1 MCASNGYFISRF
13 ITLIRIHLINDIGQL
28 QKLSI
33 KTYRLE
39 LLVINQT
46 TVNIMPIL
54 WCNHGFSLRPRKEL
68 LTHAKNRRSINN
80 HQRHVERIYKNTL
93 NLY

>member
-1 MCASNGYFISRF
+1 MCASNGYFISQF

-33 KTYRLE
+33 KTYRQE
-39 LLVINQT
+39 LLMINQT
-46 TVNIMPIL
+46 TMNIMPIL
-54 WCNHGFSLRPRKEL
+54 WCKHGFLLRPRKGL
-68 LTHAKNRRSINN
+68 LTHAKKKRHINKY
-80 HQRHVERIYKNTL
+80 QRHVERIYKNTL